1 MTPTSAPPVRSMTAP
16 TVPAVWAPDATRV
29 ELVLPPPDARSF
41 APDDVDD
48 QDRAGQADDRVEM
61 RRDVTVGDGW
71 WSAPTDQTGALAPDA
86 LYGFSVDGGP
96 ARPDPRSPRQP
107 AGVHGPS
114 QMFDA
119 TVHDWDDDAWP
130 GTSVLGA
137 VIYEL
142 HVGTFTA
149 DGTFDSA
156 IARLGHLADLGVDL
170 VEIMPVAAFDGR
182 HGWGYDGVDLF
193 AVHEPYGGPAAFQRF
208 VDAAHGHGLGVILD
222 VVYNHLGPTGNYT
235 STFGPY
241 FTDDHQT
248 PWGQGVNLDGTGSA
262 EVRRWIIDNAVRW
275 LRDFHVDALRLD
287 AVHALIDDSTPHI
300 LAELSDAVAAL
311 SREVGRPLGLVAESD
326 ENDPRTV
333 TATEA
338 GGRGMTAQWA
348 DDVHHS
354 VHALLTGERHGYY
367 VDFGPVAVL
376 RKALTGA
383 FVHDGDFST
392 FRGKDWGHPVPRDT
406 DGHRFV
412 AFASDHD
419 QVGNRARGDRPSA
432 TLDAGGLAM
441 AAALVLTSPFTPM
454 LFMGE
459 EWGASTDWRFFAD
472 FTDAD
477 LARAVSEGRA
487 REFSGHG
494 WVEMYGE
501 GFVVPDP
508 QDPATRD
515 ASVLDWDEPTG
526 GDHARLLTWYRT
538 LIDLR
543 RSEPDIA
550 SGNLDTTRV
559 DGDDDSPVL
568 QVHRGGLRVVLNRG
582 TEAIAVPL
590 TPGTAVLASWADARL
605 EPSTEPA
612 PSLHLPP
619 RAVAVVRTGT

>member
-1 MTPTSAPPVRSMTAP
+1 MGRSGGRHGRA
-16 TVPAVWAPDATRV
+16 
-29 ELVLPPPDARSF
+29 
-41 APDDVDD
+41 
-48 QDRAGQADDRVEM
+48 RAGRPLRLQ
-61 RRDVTVGDGW
+61 RRRG
-71 WSAPTDQTGALAPDA
+71 
-86 LYGFSVDGGP
+86 
-96 ARPDPRSPRQP
+96 ARPTDPRSPRQP
-107 AGVHGPS
+107 LGVHGPS
-114 QMFDA
+114 QLFDA
-119 TVHDWDDDAWP
+119 SVHDWDDDAWP
-130 GTSVLGA
+130 GTSVLGS

-142 HVGTFTA
+142 HIGTFTA
-149 DGTFDSA
+149 EGTFDSA

-170 VEIMPVAAFDGR
+170 VEVMPVAAFDGR

-208 VDAAHGHGLGVILD
+208 VDAAHGHGLGVVLD

-241 FTDDHQT
+241 FTDDHHT
-248 PWGQGVNLDGTGSA
+248 PWGQGVNLDGTGSV
-262 EVRRWIIDNAVRW
+262 EVRRWIVDNAVRW
-275 LRDFHVDALRLD
+275 MRDFHVDALRLD
-287 AVHALIDDSTPHI
+287 AVHALIDDSDPHI

-311 SREVGRPLGLVAESD
+311 SREVGRPLGLIAESD

-333 TATEA
+333 TGTTS

-348 DDVHHS
+348 DDVHHA

-367 VDFGPVAVL
+367 VDFGSVAVL

-432 TLDAGGLAM
+432 SLDAGGLAM

-472 FTDAD
+472 FTDTD

-494 WVEMYGE
+494 WVDMYGE

-515 ASVLDWDEPTG
+515 ASVLDWDELG
-526 GDHARLLTWYRT
+526 QAEHARLLDWYRT

-543 RSEPDIA
+543 RSESDIA
-550 SGNLDTTRV
+550 SGQLDATRV
-559 DGDDDSPVL
+559 EGDDDSPVL
-568 QVHRGGLRVVLNRG
+568 EVVRGRVRVVLNRG
-582 TEAIAVPL
+582 TDASAVPVAAGS
-590 TPGTAVLASWADARL
+590 TILAGWADPHL
-605 EPSTEPA
+605 EAGDAETT
-612 PSLHLPP
+612 LTLPP
-619 RAVAVVRTGT
+619 RSVAVLRDAG

>member
-1 MTPTSAPPVRSMTAP
+1 MTAAENLSG
-16 TVPAVWAPDATRV
+16 TRAAVTAALGVWAPRADRV
-29 ELVLPPPDARSF
+29 ELVLPPAGG
-41 APDDVDD
+41 AEDVPRTDTVE
-48 QDRAGQADDRVEM
+48 DRVEM
-61 RRDVTVGDGW
+61 ARDVALGDGW
-71 WSAPTDQTGALAPDA
+71 WSVPTARAEPLADDA
-86 LYGFSVDGGP
+86 LYAFSIDGGP

-107 AGVHGPS
+107 FGVHGPS
-114 QMFDA
+114 QRFDA

-130 GTSVLGA
+130 GVSVLGS
-137 VIYEL
+137 VVYEL

-149 DGTFDSA
+149 EGTFDSA
-156 IARLGHLADLGVDL
+156 IARLGYLADLGVDL
-170 VEIMPVAAFDGR
+170 VEVMPVAAFDGR

-208 VDAAHGHGLGVILD
+208 VDAAHGHGLGVVLD

-241 FTDDHQT
+241 FSDDHHT
-248 PWGQGVNLDGTGSA
+248 PWGQGINLDGAGSS
-262 EVRRWIIDNAVRW
+262 EVRRWIIDNALRW
-275 LRDFHVDALRLD
+275 MRDFHVDALRLD
-287 AVHALIDDSTPHI
+287 AVHALVDDSTPHI
-300 LAELSDAVAAL
+300 LAELSDAVEAL
-311 SREVGRPLGLVAESD
+311 SHELGRPLSLVAESD

-333 TATEA
+333 TPTAA

-348 DDVHHS
+348 DDVHHA

-376 RKALTGA
+376 RKALVGA
-383 FVHDGDFST
+383 FVHDGDHST
-392 FRGKDWGHPVPRDT
+392 FRGKAWGHPVPRDT

-419 QVGNRARGDRPSA
+419 QVGNRARGDRPSD

-454 LFMGE
+454 IFMGE

-494 WVEMYGE
+494 WSEMYGD

-515 ASVLDWDEPTG
+515 ASVLDWDELDRG
-526 GDHARLLTWYRT
+526 EHARLLAWYRT

-550 SGNLDTTRV
+550 SGRLDATQV

-568 QVHRGGLRVVLNRG
+568 EVLRGGVRVLLNRG
-582 TEAIAVPL
+582 HDTSVVPV
-590 TPGTAVLASWADARL
+590 TTGSVLLAGWNGARL
-605 EPSTEPA
+605 DAHLDSPPR
-612 PSLHLPP
+612 LHLPP
-619 RAVAVVRTGT
+619 RTVAVVRGAS